1 MPVTELALLHLK
13 NHRQISP
20 ETKCAL
26 VSGASAQARFA
37 GYPVRLYSQ
46 IEDPSYIYLL
56 GGWDSVS
63 QHMNEWIPSPTN
75 QNIMSSLADEMEVVW
90 MFHVEIEPASGEMRS
105 ASSPLDAPVLAIER
119 CFVGE
124 EEKGEFEDTM
134 MRVKG
139 CVEECTA
146 PRMLR
151 CGWRIDYP
159 EGREETHEEFV
170 MLSGWE
176 DVEDHLRFLET
187 GSEDDKCWK
196 NWTEG
201 VDVRHARLMEVV

>member
-13 NHRQISP
+13 NHRQIPP
-20 ETKCAL
+20 ETKSAL

-46 IEDPSYIYLL
+46 VEDPSYIYLL

-90 MFHVEIEPASGEMRS
+90 MFHVEVEPASGETCS

-124 EEKGEFEDTM
+124 EKGDFEDSM
-134 MRVKG
+134 ARVKG
-139 CVEECTA
+139 RMEECTA

-151 CGWRIDYP
+151 CGWRIDHA
-159 EGREETHEEFV
+159 EGREEMHEFV
-170 MLSGWE
+170 VLSGWE
-176 DVEDHLRFLET
+176 DMEDHLRFLET
-187 GSEDDKCWK
+187 GSEDDKYR
-196 NWTEG
+196 NDRMEG
-201 VDVRHARLMEVV
+201 VELRHARLMEVV